1 MAKIR
6 YLGESNGIQFRASN
20 GQGEMTGRKACLYLP
35 VTDEL
40 ER

>member
-6 YLGESNGIQFRASN
+6 YLGESNGIQFRVSD
-20 GQGEMTGRKACLYLP
+20 GQGEMTGRKACPYFL